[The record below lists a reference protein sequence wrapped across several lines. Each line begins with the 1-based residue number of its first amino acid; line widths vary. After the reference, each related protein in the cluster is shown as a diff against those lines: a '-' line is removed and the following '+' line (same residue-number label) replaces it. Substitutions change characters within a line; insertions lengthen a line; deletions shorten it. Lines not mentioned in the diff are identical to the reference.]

1 MFAAEIRQRRVDH
14 HWYSNWRWHLD
25 AVLVRSNG
33 ATHYLWCAVDHA
45 GEVREVVATQRRDR
59 RAALRFLQ
67 RAMQRYGRP
76 AWIVTDRLRSYGA
89 AMKDMGSK
97 MVSFAVSGSTIEPRT
112 HPNRSADETERW
124 PGSGTSRPCRNSP
137 PFTSRSTTTSTTNAI
152 STAAT
157 FSNQPTLLRWLSG
170 GNLQPESRSL

>member
-1 MFAAEIRQRRVDH
+1 MFAAEIRKRRVDH
-14 HWYSNWRWHLD
+14 HGYSNWRWHLD
-25 AVLVRSNG
+25 AVFVRSNG
-33 ATHYLWCAVDHA
+33 ATHYLWCTVDHE
-45 GEVREVVATQRRDR
+45 GEVLEVVATQRRDR

-67 RAMQRYGRP
+67 RAMQRYGRL
-76 AWIVTDRLRSYGA
+76 AWIVTDRLGSYGA
-89 AMKDMGSK
+89 AMKAMGVEDGQLCGQWLNNRAENS
-97 MVSFAVSGSTIEPRT
+97 
-112 HPNRSADETERW
+112 PNRSADETERW

-157 FSNQPTLLRWLSG
+157 FANQPTLLRWLSG